1 MPLLQADVD
10 NGVSD
15 MIGCLDYGVAVES
28 FPAWAAS
35 GTAILGTAGSV
46 YGTAIQVRR
55 TITVTSLLAHVT
67 TAGGTL
73 TAGDSWGLLYSSAG
87 TLLGQSTDQATPWAT
102 AGLSTMALTAKATGS
117 LTLSPGLYWGAVV
130 STGTTLPTFAK
141 AGAPQ
146 ALFNAGLA
154 VGISRCGILA
164 TSITTTP
171 AAITPGSIAQANS
184 QPYWFGLI

>member
-1 MPLLQADVD
+1 MPITGADITAD
-10 NGVSD
+10 SD
-15 MIGCLDYGVAVES
+15 SLGCQDYGLEYET
-28 FPAWAAS
+28 FPAYAAG

-55 TITVTSLLAHVT
+55 GFTVTSLVASVT

-73 TAGDSWGLLYSSAG
+73 TAGDSWGLLFNSAG
-87 TLLGQSTDQATPWAT
+87 TLVAKTADQATAWQT
-102 AGLSTMALTAKATGS
+102 AGLQTMALTAVTS
-117 LTLSPGLYWGAVV
+117 LTLPAGMYWCGVV

-141 AGAPQ
+141 SGAPA
-146 ALFNAGLA
+146 ALFNNGLA
-154 VGISRCGILA
+154 VSLSRCGILA

-171 AAITPGSIAQANS
+171 ANITPANITQTGS